1 MLANLNQ
8 LIAEFHLL
16 FAILAVFG
24 GLITLLWSADK
35 FISGSADVA
44 NFIGIPALLIGIL
57 IVGFGTSAPEMLVS
71 AVAAMEHKSEL
82 ALGNAYGSN
91 ICNIALILGLTA
103 LIKPIHSNKVIL
115 LRDLPILFSLTLF
128 SAYQIYDGVLSR
140 TDAIVLLVLFV
151 ICMSFIILTDLKREK
166 IPEAENSSNSAKDI
180 NLFISLFWLFFGL
193 ILLVAS
199 SKILVW
205 GAVEIAHIFKISD
218 LIIGLTIVAVG
229 TSLPELA
236 SSITAAR
243 KNHHD
248 IVLGNIIG
256 SNIFNLLCVVGIAG
270 SIYPATVGRE
280 VLYRD
285 FLVMALL
292 NFFLFIFLCG
302 RGQIGRTKGAIL
314 LLTYI
319 TYTAY
324 LIYEVIN
331 NL

>member
-1 MLANLNQ
+1 MLTGLNQ

-16 FAILAVFG
+16 FAILAMFG
-24 GLITLLWSADK
+24 GLIALIWSADK

-103 LIKPIHSNKVIL
+103 LIKPIYSNKVIL
-115 LRDLPILFSLTLF
+115 LRDLPILFGLTLF

-140 TDAIVLLVLFV
+140 TDAIVLLVLLLA
-151 ICMSFIILTDLKREK
+151 CMSFIVITDLKREK
-166 IPEAENSSNSAKDI
+166 NQESKNSIKSVKNI

-193 ILLVAS
+193 VLLVVSA
-199 SKILVW
+199 KILVW

-236 SSITAAR
+236 ASIAAAR
-243 KNHHD
+243 QNHHD

-285 FLVMALL
+285 FLVMFLL
-292 NFFLFIFLCG
+292 NSCLFLFLCG
-302 RGQIGRTKGAIL
+302 RGQIGRAKGVFFIL
-314 LLTYI
+314 AYAA
-319 TYTAY
+319 YTAY